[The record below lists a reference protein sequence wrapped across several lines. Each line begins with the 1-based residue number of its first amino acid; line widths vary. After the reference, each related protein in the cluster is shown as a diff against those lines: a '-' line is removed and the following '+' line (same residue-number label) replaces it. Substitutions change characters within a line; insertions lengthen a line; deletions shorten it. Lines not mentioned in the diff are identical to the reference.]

1 MLVKHK
7 ISQLLSQLVTLQ
19 IVNGRGV
26 DPLFFLYYSQFVVL

>member
-7 ISQLLSQLVTLQ
+7 ISQLLTQLVILQ
-19 IVNGRGV
+19 IVNGGGV

>member
-19 IVNGRGV
+19 IVNGGGV
-26 DPLFFLYYSQFVVL
+26 DSLIFLY